1 MLNEEM
7 RKLVSDLD
15 KTNNQFVQKVQSS
28 GGITLEASK
37 LSREYKDIQRDMIIV
52 DNKVA
57 KKET

>member
-1 MLNEEM
+1 M

-15 KTNNQFVQKVQSS
+15 KTHNQFVQKVQSS
-28 GGITLEASK
+28 GSITLEASK

-57 KKET
+57 RKET

>member
-15 KTNNQFVQKVQSS
+15 KTHNQFVQKVQSS

-57 KKET
+57 RKPT